1 MEIKTKFNL
10 GDKVVGILHYM
21 KEIFIPCSTCDGIR
35 MIIIKD
41 KKFECPDCYG
51 EGGRTEY
58 KTKAWNIANDEG
70 ILSGYDNV
78 VKIDIDV
85 TREKTEIRYLLGR
98 KYSKSYSGT
107 LWDEDDLFKTTEE
120 AEAECER
127 RNKKFEK
134 LE

>member
-21 KEIFIPCSTCDGIR
+21 KKIFIPCSTCDGTGV
-35 MIIIKD
+35 IIVKD
-41 KKFECPDCYG
+41 KNFKCPDCYG
-51 EGGRTEY
+51 EYGHDEY
-58 KTKAWNIANDEG
+58 KTKAWHIANDEG
-70 ILSGYDNV
+70 VLSGYDNV

-107 LWDEDDLFKTTEE
+107 LWDENDLFKTVEE
-120 AEAECER
+120 AKEECER
-127 RNKKFEK
+127 RNEELEK

>member
-10 GDKVVGILHYM
+10 GDKVLGISHCT
-21 KEIFIPCSTCDGIR
+21 KEIIIPCSTCDSTGEIT
-35 MIIIKD
+35 IKD

-51 EGGRTEY
+51 EGGHNEYQPEAWYIVTE
-58 KTKAWNIANDEG
+58 G
-70 ILSGYDNV
+70 LFSCYDNNVNV
-78 VKIDIDV
+78 VKIDIDI
-85 TREKTEIRYLLGR
+85 TKEETKIRYLLGR

-107 LWDEDDLFKTTEE
+107 LWDENDLFKTVGE

-127 RNKKFEK
+127 RNKE